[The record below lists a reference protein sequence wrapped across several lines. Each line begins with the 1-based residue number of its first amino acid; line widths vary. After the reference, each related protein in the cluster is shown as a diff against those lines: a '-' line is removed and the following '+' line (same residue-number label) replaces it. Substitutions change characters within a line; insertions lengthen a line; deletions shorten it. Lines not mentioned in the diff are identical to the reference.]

1 MLASITGNEIEHV
14 GSLDLATLR
23 PVTLA
28 LATKEETIMNLEIW
42 ITYVFATTLILI
54 IPGPTII
61 LVVSQAVTHGRKSVV
76 PLAAGVVF
84 GDFTAMTL
92 SLLGL
97 GAIMSTSATL
107 FTLFKWIGALY
118 LLYLGINLWRA
129 DPNSSS
135 IQHGKE
141 DISQRSLIK
150 SSFIVTALN
159 PKGIAFFVAFLPQFI
174 SPNEPFFNQ
183 LLLLGGT
190 FLFLALVNA
199 ALYALFAS
207 QLREVIKKTSVRKWF
222 NRCGG
227 TALIGAGIFTAG
239 MQRSA

>member
-1 MLASITGNEIEHV
+1 M
-14 GSLDLATLR
+14 SLE
-23 PVTLA
+23 V
-28 LATKEETIMNLEIW
+28 W
-42 ITYVFATTLILI
+42 ITYIFATTLILI

-76 PLAAGVVF
+76 PLVAGVVF

-92 SLLGL
+92 SLFGL
-97 GAIMSTSATL
+97 GAIMTASASL

-129 DPNSSS
+129 NPKSSS
-135 IQHGKE
+135 IQQGKK
-141 DISQRSLIK
+141 DVSPRSLFK

-174 SPNEPFFNQ
+174 SHHEPVFKQ

-199 ALYALFAS
+199 VLYALFAS
-207 QLREVIKKTSVRKWF
+207 QLREAIKRTSVRKWF

-227 TALIGAGIFTAG
+227 TALIGAGIITAS

>member
-1 MLASITGNEIEHV
+1 M
-14 GSLDLATLR
+14 SLE
-23 PVTLA
+23 V
-28 LATKEETIMNLEIW
+28 W
-42 ITYVFATTLILI
+42 ITYIFATTLILI

-76 PLAAGVVF
+76 PLVAGVVF

-92 SLLGL
+92 SLFGL
-97 GAIMSTSATL
+97 GAIMTASASL

-129 DPNSSS
+129 NPKSDYSQN
-135 IQHGKE
+135 GKK
-141 DISQRSLIK
+141 DISPRSLFK

-174 SPNEPFFNQ
+174 SPNKPVFNQ

-199 ALYALFAS
+199 VLYALFAS
-207 QLREVIKKTSVRKWF
+207 QLREAIKRTSVRKWL

-227 TALIGAGIFTAG
+227 TALIGAGIITAS
-239 MQRSA
+239 MQRST